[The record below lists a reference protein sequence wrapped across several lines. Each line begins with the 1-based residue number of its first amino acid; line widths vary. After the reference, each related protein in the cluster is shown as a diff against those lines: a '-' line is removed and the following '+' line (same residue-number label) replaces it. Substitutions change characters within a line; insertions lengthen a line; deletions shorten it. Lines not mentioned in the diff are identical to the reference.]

1 MGDLEELGKFLRPV
15 IHENSTCF
23 AFSDGTL
30 NPNGVRFGSAEIYN
44 AGNCSCHHSC
54 APLSTSTWIML
65 TVFSSFRFESQLRQ
79 TIIRI
84 FFCLVLYCMYLFFY
98 LKKDLWRMYSF
109 FFNSFIDRWID

>member
-15 IHENSTCF
+15 VHENSTCF

-65 TVFSSFRFESQLRQ
+65 TVFSSFRFKSQLRQ
-79 TIIRI
+79 TNHSNL
-84 FFCLVLYCMYLFFY
+84 FLFGALLYVSVFLPKERFMAYV
-98 LKKDLWRMYSF
+98 
-109 FFNSFIDRWID
+109 